1 MVGLRQGQHRLDPA
15 DRRVLEL
22 LAAPLAVALYA
33 TALSAEL
40 QRSRERIVTAREEER
55 RRLRRDLHCTMGWG
69 PVLTGIGFQ
78 ADAAGNLVRT
88 DPERA
93 LELLGRLRAETS
105 ATIDDVR
112 RLVDD
117 LRPPALDELGLLGAL
132 REHAERLSRHGGPVV
147 AVEAPAALPPLRAA
161 VEVAAFRIATRRSP
175 TPSATA
181 DAVRIEVRIGV
192 ADGLRVEVRD
202 DGRADGGI
210 WRPGMG
216 LRSMRERTSELGG
229 SFRAGPCEGG
239 GCVVAA
245 LPLEAG

>member
-1 MVGLRQGQHRLDPA
+1 VVGLRQGQHRLDPA

-105 ATIDDVR
+105 AAIDDVR

-161 VEVAAFRIATRRSP
+161 VEVAAFRIATEAL
-175 TPSATA
+175 TN
-181 DAVRIEVRIGV
+181 AVRHGGRGPHRGPDRCGRR
-192 ADGLRVEVRD
+192 APGRGPRRWARRRRD
-202 DGRADGGI
+202 LAAGHGAPVDARADLRAGGI
-210 WRPGMG
+210 LPRRP
-216 LRSMRERTSELGG
+216 L
-229 SFRAGPCEGG
+229 
-239 GCVVAA
+239 
-245 LPLEAG
+245 